1 MIPISL
7 ADILTALDQIS
18 EVWRSDTAVER
29 RTDLADLDDLL
40 ARLDDMAPQTSAET
54 ERIEELC
61 GWIEI
66 LMDEIEISL
75 GTEPAPI
82 TTEDL
87 DADPSDPRPYSVDA
101 RRSGTRCAHASDHTA
116 GSQSSSG
123 AGLGPGTA
131 CRADDADD

>member
-1 MIPISL
+1 MIPISV
-7 ADILTALDQIS
+7 ADILTALDHIS

-29 RTDLADLDDLL
+29 RTDLANLL
-40 ARLDDMAPQTSAET
+40 ARLDDMEPQTSAET

-87 DADPSDPRPYSVDA
+87 DTDPSGQRP
-101 RRSGTRCAHASDHTA
+101 
-116 GSQSSSG
+116 
-123 AGLGPGTA
+123 
-131 CRADDADD
+131 

>member
-1 MIPISL
+1 M
-7 ADILTALDQIS
+7 ADILTALDHIS

-40 ARLDDMAPQTSAET
+40 ARLEDMEPQTSAET
-54 ERIEELC
+54 ERIDELRAR
-61 GWIEI
+61 IEI

-87 DADPSDPRPYSVDA
+87 DTERPGPRA
-101 RRSGTRCAHASDHTA
+101 
-116 GSQSSSG
+116 
-123 AGLGPGTA
+123 
-131 CRADDADD
+131 